1 MGDVNRAE
9 IDAELK
15 SKARRTDGRQRK
27 KERRILSWAVFLG
40 SQSGGGRLREG
51 AHVRARAGEGRA
63 DAQQGVVV
71 AAADQ
76 VGGVQ
81 ALRGLP
87 YMTSEQKGEG
97 VQEIPQI

>member
-1 MGDVNRAE
+1 M
-9 IDAELK
+9 
-15 SKARRTDGRQRK
+15 
-27 KERRILSWAVFLG
+27 SWAVFLG

-81 ALRGLP
+81 ALITKVDGVSRL
-87 YMTSEQKGEG
+87 TQVNLNQVRSDFLNHLLLNESENLEFS
-97 VQEIPQI
+97 

>member
-1 MGDVNRAE
+1 M
-9 IDAELK
+9 
-15 SKARRTDGRQRK
+15 
-27 KERRILSWAVFLG
+27 SWAVFLG

-81 ALRGLP
+81 ALITKVDGVSRL
-87 YMTSEQKGEG
+87 TQVNLSQVRSDFLTHLLLNESENLEFS
-97 VQEIPQI
+97 